1 MVDDSN
7 NQEHE
12 ERERGILTP
21 ADRAFLH
28 GEKEDLA
35 EQSKRDARYRIRKR
49 TRDGLI
55 DLGTIYEHLDDDD
68 RQLVFEELEDDER
81 SIVFHGGI
89 ALLFRGLVDI
99 ADSISE
105 ATSQF
110 ETFIESAITR
120 SILRIDDDYL
130 VDLEVD
136 IDLDYYQP
144 DLDELKRKYELGE
157 ESPEEFYYLLR
168 KEEIERDAEFAKRH
182 LRHMH
187 NEGEMTDE
195 SEVGFGIEEG
205 DEEPTMTVSFD
216 DYDDFERFLEAVEQA
231 WNETA
236 NETEEE

>member
-7 NQEHE
+7 KQKNK

-28 GEKEDLA
+28 GEKEDLT

-55 DLGTIYEHLDDDD
+55 DLGTIYEHLDDND
-68 RQLVFEELEDDER
+68 RQLVFEELKEDER
-81 SIVFHGGI
+81 SIVFRGGI

-105 ATSQF
+105 AASQL
-110 ETFIESAITR
+110 ETFIESAVTR

-130 VDLEVD
+130 VDIEVD
-136 IDLDYYQP
+136 INLDYYRP

-157 ESPEEFYYLLR
+157 ESPEEFHYLLR
-168 KEEIERDAEFAKRH
+168 KDEIERDAELAKRH
-182 LRHMH
+182 LRHIH
-187 NEGEMTDE
+187 NEGKMSDE
-195 SEVGFGIEEG
+195 LEVGFGVEEG
-205 DEEPTMTVSFD
+205 DGEPTMTVSFE
-216 DYDDFERFLEAVEQA
+216 DYNDFERFLEAVEQA
-231 WNETA
+231 WNKTA
-236 NETEEE
+236 NETDEK